1 MGKYILKRLLW
12 MIVIVLGTAFII
24 FTILYFTPGD
34 PAIVIAGGNASAS
47 DIALMRTKMGIDRPY
62 LVQLGDYFYNTFI
75 RFDFGNS
82 WVYDKPVYQEM
93 LVRLPRTILIG
104 VCAMVLN
111 LGLGLYL
118 GIFAATHEGRWQD
131 SLTMAIAMIFISCPD
146 FWVALMMILL
156 FSARLGWLP
165 SYGIGG
171 PQFYVMPIIC
181 SALGGIAVNARQT
194 RASMLGVFREDYITT
209 ARAKGQREK
218 MVVLKHMLPNALM
231 PIITSIGAGFA
242 RIVAGSA
249 VIESVFSVPGVG
261 LYMLN
266 AINMRDYPVVR
277 ACVLFF
283 AVFTALVMLAVDL
296 IFAFIDPR
304 IKAQYSGGKARKA
317 VKA

>member
-194 RASMLGVFREDYITT
+194 RASMMGVFREDYITT

-296 IFAFIDPR
+296 IYAFIDPR

>member
-62 LVQLGDYFYNTFI
+62 LVQLGDYFCNTFI

-296 IFAFIDPR
+296 IYAFIDPR

>member
-218 MVVLKHMLPNALM
+218 MVVLKHMLPNARM

-296 IFAFIDPR
+296 IYAFIDPR

>member
-12 MIVIVLGTAFII
+12 MIIIVLGTAFII

-296 IFAFIDPR
+296 IYAFIDPR

>member
-171 PQFYVMPIIC
+171 HQFYVMPIIC

-296 IFAFIDPR
+296 IYAFIDPR

>member
-131 SLTMAIAMIFISCPD
+131 SLTMAIAMIFIACPD

-296 IFAFIDPR
+296 IYAFIDPR